1 MLENTPQTTLWQTN
15 SKKFCLIISY
25 NLYAPF
31 GYYDENNSIN
41 YRRKLSTLDFKHNSQ
56 HVAAASAAST
66 AQQNGNIAVSVIQ
79 GQQIVSPAQQQVFG
93 GSTGTAGQV
102 ATLLSQQPQQMKVA
116 TGGNH
121 ISPTLSGKFH
131 DSLIFLGLISF

>member
-1 MLENTPQTTLWQTN
+1 M
-15 SKKFCLIISY
+15 
-25 NLYAPF
+25 
-31 GYYDENNSIN
+31 
-41 YRRKLSTLDFKHNSQ
+41 DFKHNSQ

-131 DSLIFLGLISF
+131 DSLIFLGLISLYIPAKQPDSAFKHSISAILF